1 MTLKILAAVLAC
13 GLALTPPTARA
24 EKAPS
29 ATAKPVVGTAE
40 LLTPEEEKALAEQD
54 EEPAKEVAGG
64 ALSNLH
70 LTYIVIALSAAV
82 LVLVLK

>member
-1 MTLKILAAVLAC
+1 MSLKLAAAVLAC
-13 GLALTPPTARA
+13 GLAVAPPPSRA
-24 EKAPS
+24 EQTPTS
-29 ATAKPVVGTAE
+29 TAKSVAATAE
-40 LLTPEEEKALAEQD
+40 LLTPEEQKALAEQD
-54 EEPAKEVAGG
+54 EEPAREVAGG

>member
-1 MTLKILAAVLAC
+1 MILKLAAAVLAC
-13 GLALTPPTARA
+13 TLATAPSIARA
-24 EKAPS
+24 EQAPS
-29 ATAKPVVGTAE
+29 TTAKPAARQAE
-40 LLTPEEEKALAEQD
+40 LLSPEEEKTLAQKD
-54 EEPAKEVAGG
+54 EEPAREVAGG